1 MASAAHHLQ
10 SRSGR
15 CFASPAARAL
25 ARQSGLVLDALD
37 GSGPQGRVVRADV
50 LAALE
55 SGEPATVRNPPVTEP
70 AVLPEAAGPFQALPF
85 TPLRRAMA
93 RRLSASKQQAPHFYV
108 RVDCEVDAVLR
119 LRAAMQPRAQ
129 AEGLHLT
136 LNDFLLHAA
145 ARALRQVPALN
156 AAVDDAGVRQFE
168 QVHMAVAVAVDGGLL
183 TPVLRDADRK
193 SVAQISAE
201 VRTLAAQARAGRL
214 AAAASGG
221 GTFSVSNL
229 GAQGVTEFAAVI
241 NPPQAGIL
249 ALGAAMPRPVV
260 RDGQLGVATVLTA
273 TLSADHRAIDGAVAA
288 RYLAAFKALLARPS
302 AEAVWQAA
310 PGAGEGA

>member
-1 MASAAHHLQ
+1 MPATAHDRSVPAA
-10 SRSGR
+10 RR
-15 CFASPAARAL
+15 FASPAARAL
-25 ARQSGLVLDALD
+25 ARQSGLGLEALH

-50 LAALE
+50 LAALNGQGAAAV
-55 SGEPATVRNPPVTEP
+55 SAALPAEAIV
-70 AVLPEAAGPFQALPF
+70 ADAAGPFRAIPF

-108 RVDCEVDAVLR
+108 RMDCDVDAVLR
-119 LRAAMQPRAQ
+119 LRAAEQPRAQ
-129 AEGLHLT
+129 AAGLHLT

-145 ARALRQVPALN
+145 ARALRRVPALN

-168 QVHMAVAVAVDGGLL
+168 QVHLAVAVSVDGGLL

-193 SVAQISAE
+193 SVARTSAE

-214 AAAASGG
+214 PAAASGG

-229 GAQGVTEFAAVI
+229 GAQGVSEFAAVI

-249 ALGAAMPRPVV
+249 ALGAATQRPVV
-260 RDGQLGVATVLTA
+260 RDGQLAVATVLRA
-273 TLSADHRAIDGAVAA
+273 TLSADHRAIDGVAAA
-288 RYLAAFKALLARPS
+288 RYLAAFRDLLADPS
-302 AEAVWQAA
+302 PESVWLDDFQ
-310 PGAGEGA
+310 AGEGR